1 MDRKHCHLASE
12 HLNYAA
18 YVVQSYFMDIST
30 HYVKYILFD

>member
-1 MDRKHCHLASE
+1 MDKKQYHLASE

-18 YVVQSYFMDIST
+18 YVVQSYFMDISR